1 MLRNWCVNP
10 KDNNREVGGWSKLEL
25 KSFQLQHE
33 RYIGGKQGWLYK
45 DIVWGTI
52 AIVHGLN
59 DSSSTMV
66 IVVKMEKIDV
76 FES

>member
-25 KSFQLQHE
+25 KSFPAAAWKIYW
-33 RYIGGKQGWLYK
+33 RKAKAGYK

-59 DSSSTMV
+59 DSGLDHGNSG
-66 IVVKMEKIDV
+66 KDGER
-76 FES
+76 

>member
-33 RYIGGKQGWLYK
+33 RYIGGKQGWL
-45 DIVWGTI
+45 
-52 AIVHGLN
+52 
-59 DSSSTMV
+59 
-66 IVVKMEKIDV
+66 
-76 FES
+76 